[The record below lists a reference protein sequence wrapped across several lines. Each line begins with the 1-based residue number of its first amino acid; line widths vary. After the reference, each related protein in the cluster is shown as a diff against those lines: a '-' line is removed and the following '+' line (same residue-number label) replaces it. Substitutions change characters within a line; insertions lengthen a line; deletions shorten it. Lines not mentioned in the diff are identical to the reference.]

1 MDTNWGGVKNIMSI
15 AIKLHERVPYMGIL
29 SWDLTIDE
37 EGQVVII
44 EMNSTGQ
51 SAWFPQFVNG
61 ESLFGENTPQI
72 LKLIKNK

>member
-1 MDTNWGGVKNIMSI
+1 
-15 AIKLHERVPYMGIL
+15 MGIL